1 MLHIRRTLPPLSF
14 SRRRYALPPPCW
26 RRTRESAPIATLRPP
41 CAPLPLPPPPP
52 HSPSSILLPFLPIS
66 RHRAR
71 VRVSPPTTTTTFS
84 YLHTIGQPDVL
95 LTGNV
100 SFRVAAPFPF
110 RGGATTHR
118 VLHAGVAPMLSMR
131 YQRLSLLLRSRPFHL
146 LGDRRPCVPC
156 DPARAID
163 RDRGSIRPSIRSI
176 DRPSYIPTYTRI
188 RGNNVTKEFWN
199 FVFQVELDRVV
210 GRKKVGERVK
220 GEIGG
225 SERKPKEEEEA

>member
-1 MLHIRRTLPPLSF
+1 MHIRRTLPPLSF

-100 SFRVAAPFPF
+100 SFRVAAPFRFGVGPPPIASYTQVSRQCFRCDINASPF
-110 RGGATTHR
+110 SSDPDHSIFPVIGD
-118 VLHAGVAPMLSMR
+118 HA
-131 YQRLSLLLRSRPFHL
+131 Y
-146 LGDRRPCVPC
+146 
-156 DPARAID
+156 RAIQHGQSTEIED
-163 RDRGSIRPSIRSI
+163 RSVHRSDPSIDPPI
-176 DRPSYIPTYTRI
+176 FLRI
-188 RGNNVTKEFWN
+188 R
-199 FVFQVELDRVV
+199 VFAETT
-210 GRKKVGERVK
+210 
-220 GEIGG
+220 
-225 SERKPKEEEEA
+225 